1 MATSSRTLRSTL
13 IALIALAA
21 LGLALTTL
29 HAEDAAKAPRLVI
42 KKALYGDLPD
52 GTKIDVTKKVAE
64 MVKDDTL
71 SVAATNE
78 NFTDPVEGTVKKL
91 QVDYTFD
98 GKDKSKTVNE
108 GETLTISN
116 TGE

>member
-42 KKALYGDLPD
+42 KK
-52 GTKIDVTKKVAE
+52 GTGFVRPVFICSVLAVTA
-64 MVKDDTL
+64 
-71 SVAATNE
+71 
-78 NFTDPVEGTVKKL
+78 KL
-91 QVDYTFD
+91 FWDNYR
-98 GKDKSKTVNE
+98 
-108 GETLTISN
+108 
-116 TGE
+116 